1 MTNIVWLGDK
11 EEAKIV
17 TISPSANFIIFRQ
30 AVSASSIIFWEKPLV
45 QYIKKA
51 VFLYTAKC

>member
-30 AVSASSIIFWEKPLV
+30 AVSASSIIF
-45 QYIKKA
+45 
-51 VFLYTAKC
+51 